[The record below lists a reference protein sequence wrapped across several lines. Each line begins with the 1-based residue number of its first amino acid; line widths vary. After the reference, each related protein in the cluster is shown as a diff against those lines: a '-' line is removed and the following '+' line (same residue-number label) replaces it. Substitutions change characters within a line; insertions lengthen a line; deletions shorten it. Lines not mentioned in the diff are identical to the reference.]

1 METPMDIGNL
11 MKMAS
16 QVKEQM
22 ESAQEDAAKILA
34 TGEAG
39 GGMVKVVMNGN
50 HEIVK
55 LEIEP
60 SIVNPEETGLLED
73 LVRAASNQAA
83 VKVKE
88 ALKEHMGSMV
98 SDMGLDLSSLGFP
111 K

>member
-1 METPMDIGNL
+1 MDIGNL

-22 ESAQEDAAKILA
+22 ENAQQDAAKILV

-50 HEIVK
+50 HEMVQ
-55 LEIEP
+55 LTIEP
-60 SIVNPEETGLLED
+60 SIVNSDEAGLLED
-73 LVRAASNQAA
+73 LIRAASNQA
-83 VKVKE
+83 VGKVKD

-98 SDMGLDLSSLGFP
+98 SDMGIDLSTLGFP

>member
-1 METPMDIGNL
+1 MDIGNL

-22 ESAQEDAAKILA
+22 ESAQEDASKILA

-60 SIVNPEETGLLED
+60 SIVNPEEAGLLED
-73 LVRAASNQAA
+73 LVRAASNQAV

-98 SDMGLDLSSLGFP
+98 SDMGIDLSSLGFP